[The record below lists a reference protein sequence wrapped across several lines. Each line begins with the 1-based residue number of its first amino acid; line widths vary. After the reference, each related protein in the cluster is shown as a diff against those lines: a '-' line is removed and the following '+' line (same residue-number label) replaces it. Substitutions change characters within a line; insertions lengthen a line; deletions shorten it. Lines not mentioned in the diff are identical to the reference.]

1 MRTKAAYIILGFSS
15 LLKALAKLVIQ
26 KDRTII
32 VESLTMPGWFIIDEQ
47 LIHHIKRKTKG
58 FPGFEWR
65 CWPMPDEYCEQMKTL
80 KRSK

>member
-1 MRTKAAYIILGFSS
+1 MRTQAAKIIFGLSS
-15 LLKALAKLVIQ
+15 LLKALAKLVVQ

-32 VESLTMPGWFIIDEQ
+32 VESLTMLGWFIIDEQ
-47 LIHHIKRKTKG
+47 IIHQIKRKTKG

-65 CWPMPDEYCEQMKTL
+65 CWPMPDEYCKQMRTL